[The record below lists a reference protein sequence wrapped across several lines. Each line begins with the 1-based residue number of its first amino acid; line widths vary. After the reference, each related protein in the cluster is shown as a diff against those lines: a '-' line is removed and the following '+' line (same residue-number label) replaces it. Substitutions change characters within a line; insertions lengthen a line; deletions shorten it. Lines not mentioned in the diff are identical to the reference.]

1 MATQTQSKKIQCGYC
16 QAENDVPPFAS
27 VVTCEFCGTTNELQ
41 SGKTIQNHHMLNVYF
56 SGSELTELIPQ
67 YLSKYVGVPEDFAD
81 KAVFKQFELRMMP
94 FWVFKFH
101 GHTDYKGMG
110 KYVSPNQPSGW
121 SRHININQRPEKGSI
136 DLDQTC
142 LIFGYKEQHK
152 EIRDEKIPVGSKEAF
167 DIKAV
172 QSEGG
177 IIYDTEIGYDEA
189 YNHAEAQVKNRHQ
202 QLIFR
207 EIVKIDGINQNI
219 DMKEVSYLHVPFYR
233 VIYNYGDWEGEAL
246 VDAAR
251 GKVLRAE
258 YPVSRSHRFWGLV
271 GIIFSLGIMGLGIFL
286 AFTNSWNIAG
296 YVGIVVFFGF
306 LIFMLRET
314 FTKKRVAAE

>member
-1 MATQTQSKKIQCGYC
+1 MATESKPRKIQCGYC

-27 VVTCEFCGTTNELQ
+27 IVTCAYCGTPNELQ
-41 SGKTIQNHHMLNVYF
+41 TGKIIENHHMLSVYF

-81 KAVFKQFELRMMP
+81 KAIFKQFELRMMP

-101 GHTDYKGMG
+101 GRTDYHGIG
-110 KYVSPNQPSGW
+110 KIVSPRQPSSW
-121 SRHININQRPEKGSI
+121 SRNINFDQQRESGTI

-142 LIFGYKEQHK
+142 LVFGYREQHK
-152 EIRDEKIPVGSKEAF
+152 EIRDEKIPVGAKLAF
-167 DIKAV
+167 DIQAV
-172 QSEGG
+172 NAEGG
-177 IIYDTEIGYDEA
+177 RIYDTEIGSNDA
-189 YNHAEAQVKNRHQ
+189 YAIAEQQVKNRHN

-207 EIVKIDGINQNI
+207 EVIQVSNANQRI
-219 DMKEVSYLHVPFYR
+219 EPKEISYLHVPFYR
-233 VIYNYGDWEGEAL
+233 VVYSYGNWEGEAL

-258 YPVSRSHRFWGLV
+258 YPISRGHRFWGMM
-271 GIIFSLGIMGLGIFL
+271 GIILALGVMGVAIYL
-286 AFTNSWNIAG
+286 AFSNTWNYAG
-296 YVGIVVFFGF
+296 YAGIVVFLGF

-314 FTKKRVAAE
+314 FTKKKVAAE